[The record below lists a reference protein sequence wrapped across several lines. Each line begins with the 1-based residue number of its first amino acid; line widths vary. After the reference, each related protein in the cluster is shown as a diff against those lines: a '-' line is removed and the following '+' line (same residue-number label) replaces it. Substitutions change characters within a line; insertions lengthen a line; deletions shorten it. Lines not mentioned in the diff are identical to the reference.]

1 MLLRTNHGRWRGSAA
16 AFIDRR
22 LALAVSLALHLLLA
36 LLLVLRPAS
45 PPVVAKQPRIIA
57 ATLLAPAAQSQAVVP
72 TTVASTAPSS
82 PVIAARRPEPTPA
95 QPRTAKPVRRAS
107 PAPAPTAATAT
118 DSATPAPQ
126 AVAAPPQSAPAADS
140 GGVPAARPPDAEE
153 LDDRPI
159 AYLLTLTRVIRRSL
173 KYPWHARQYRQ
184 QGDAIVRMHLRRD
197 GTVLSATLVQS
208 SGYSALDE
216 EAREVVLRVRRFP
229 PFPADY
235 RPSRQ
240 EFEIDQPVTFR
251 SYTQ

>member
-1 MLLRTNHGRWRGSAA
+1 MLVRTNHGGWRGRAV
-16 AFIDRR
+16 AFVDRR
-22 LALAVSLALHLLLA
+22 LALAVSLLLHVLLV
-36 LLLVLRPAS
+36 LLLVLRPE
-45 PPVVAKQPRIIA
+45 PPPIAAKQPRIMV
-57 ATLLAPAAQSQAVVP
+57 ATLLAPAAQQAA
-72 TTVASTAPSS
+72 TARAVASAP
-82 PVIAARRPEPTPA
+82 PIVEARRPDPPPA
-95 QPRTAKPVRRAS
+95 KARAAKPVRRAS
-107 PAPAPTAATAT
+107 PPAAAVTSAAPAPPAAA
-118 DSATPAPQ
+118 S
-126 AVAAPPQSAPAADS
+126 PPQTTPAADS
-140 GGVPAARPPDAEE
+140 GGVPAARLPDSEE

-159 AYLLTLTRVIRRSL
+159 AYLVTLTRVIRRTL

-184 QGDAIVRMHLRRD
+184 EGDAIVRMHMRRD
-197 GTVLSATLVQS
+197 GTVLGATLIQS